1 MGVLKYLVCSRK
13 GCSKLWNSKIF
24 TVRISLPTAI
34 ALTAVANPFNPYHG
48 HEGLTQ
54 LNSSQSNQSLFEVVF
69 QFNLQY
75 NYFSFSLSVS
85 LFFCPLFCFS
95 IFSVSSVC
103 PFVFLLINLCANY
116 FLNSV
121 CLGFCLFRFLWT
133 IL

>member
-1 MGVLKYLVCSRK
+1 MVCLTQYPFQI

-54 LNSSQSNQSLFEVVF
+54 LNSSQSDQSLFEVVF
-69 QFNLQY
+69 KFNH
-75 NYFSFSLSVS
+75 FSFQSVCLSVS
-85 LFFCPLFCFS
+85 LFFCPLFCVS

-103 PFVFLLINLCANY
+103 RLVLLLITLCAHY
-116 FLNSV
+116 FFKL
-121 CLGFCLFRFLWT
+121 CLFGFLSS
-133 IL
+133 ILCVLFSKT